1 MPCLQG
7 RPLQVGFLPGLRTQ
21 KGQLRS
27 GGDAGQEVHAG
38 SFIHRREIVLE
49 SGLAAH
55 PSELARVVVH
65 ELFHFIW
72 LRAGNPVRRSYE
84 LLLENETIRQAWG
97 ELGWSAESRKRSLRI
112 GDRLRRSRRWREYVC
127 ESFCDSAA
135 WLLAGLRAHE
145 EFTLTVRHR
154 RARREWFRRVLA
166 RDEISI

>member
-1 MPCLQG
+1 MPSLRG
-7 RPLQVGFLPGLRTQ
+7 RPLEFGFLPELRTA

-27 GGDAGQEVHAG
+27 GGDAGTEVHAG
-38 SFIHRREIVLE
+38 SFIHRREVVLE

-55 PSELARVVVH
+55 PSELARVLVH

-84 LLLENETIRQAWG
+84 VLLENEMIRQAWG

-112 GDRLRRSRRWREYVC
+112 RDRLRRSRRWREYVC

>member
-1 MPCLQG
+1 MPILRG
-7 RPLQVGFLPGLRTQ
+7 RPLHLGFLPELRAR

-38 SFIHRREIVLE
+38 SFIHRREVVLE
-49 SGLAAH
+49 SGLAPH
-55 PSELARVVVH
+55 PSELARVIVH

-72 LRAGNPVRRSYE
+72 LRAGNPMRRSYE
-84 LLLENETIRQAWG
+84 RLLENEMIRQAWG

-145 EFTLTVRHR
+145 EFTLTTLHR
-154 RARREWFRRVLA
+154 RARREWFRRLLA